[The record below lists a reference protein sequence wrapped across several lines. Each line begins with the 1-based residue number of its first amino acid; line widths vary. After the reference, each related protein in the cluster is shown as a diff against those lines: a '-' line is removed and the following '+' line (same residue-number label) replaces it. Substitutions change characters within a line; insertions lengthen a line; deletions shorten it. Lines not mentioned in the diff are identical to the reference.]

1 MSIVQLSRFFVC
13 VVLFKRQLLYF
24 IKSFCLCQE
33 LFYFSL
39 SLFLS
44 FPLPSH
50 ATAYLGYHFQN
61 SLSTTFLIYF
71 SIISLI
77 FKSSSFLPIKNVPPP
92 RLLSSSVP
100 LLFSLLFLSDEC
112 YLITA
117 VFNCQ
122 CFLYI
127 SCNSEYSEKLASA
140 FPNTNSYCKLAC
152 SKLIGLLQ
160 MRNIISLIFESV
172 IMSDWNTTVP
182 EDGSIPWVCVAAG
195 NDIIMPGNPDDDK
208 NIRDAYKEGKLTE
221 KEIRL
226 CANRILKLIRRL
238 S

>member
-1 MSIVQLSRFFVC
+1 MSCSEFSLKESSGLLSIVQLSRFFVC

-39 SLFLS
+39 SLFSS

-50 ATAYLGYHFQN
+50 ATTYLGYHFQN

-92 RLLSSSVP
+92 RLLLSSVP

-127 SCNSEYSEKLASA
+127 SCNSDYSDNLCEQRNYTA
-140 FPNTNSYCKLAC
+140 FPTAN
-152 SKLIGLLQ
+152 G
-160 MRNIISLIFESV
+160 R
-172 IMSDWNTTVP
+172 
-182 EDGSIPWVCVAAG
+182 
-195 NDIIMPGNPDDDK
+195 
-208 NIRDAYKEGKLTE
+208 YKRHTL
-221 KEIRL
+221 
-226 CANRILKLIRRL
+226 
-238 S
+238 

>member
-39 SLFLS
+39 SLFSS

-77 FKSSSFLPIKNVPPP
+77 FKSLSFLPIKNVPPP
-92 RLLSSSVP
+92 RLLLSSVP

-127 SCNSEYSEKLASA
+127 SCNSEYSDNSFCFCKTISFTIITDTALYSRKFFRSQKNPHA
-140 FPNTNSYCKLAC
+140 FGRMHTDF
-152 SKLIGLLQ
+152 Q
-160 MRNIISLIFESV
+160 F
-172 IMSDWNTTVP
+172 
-182 EDGSIPWVCVAAG
+182 
-195 NDIIMPGNPDDDK
+195 
-208 NIRDAYKEGKLTE
+208 
-221 KEIRL
+221 
-226 CANRILKLIRRL
+226 
-238 S
+238 

>member
-1 MSIVQLSRFFVC
+1 MSIVQLSRFVVC

-24 IKSFCLCQE
+24 IKNFSLCQE

-39 SLFLS
+39 SLFSS

-61 SLSTTFLIYF
+61 SLSTAFLIYF

-152 SKLIGLLQ
+152 NKLVG
-160 MRNIISLIFESV
+160 V
-172 IMSDWNTTVP
+172 GGT
-182 EDGSIPWVCVAAG
+182 
-195 NDIIMPGNPDDDK
+195 
-208 NIRDAYKEGKLTE
+208 
-221 KEIRL
+221 
-226 CANRILKLIRRL
+226 
-238 S
+238 

>member
-1 MSIVQLSRFFVC
+1 MCRSFQATAFIFYQKLLSLSRTFLFFFL
-13 VVLFKRQLLYF
+13 LF
-24 IKSFCLCQE
+24 S
-33 LFYFSL
+33 
-39 SLFLS
+39 S
-44 FPLPSH
+44 FPLLSH

-92 RLLSSSVP
+92 RLLLSSVT

-127 SCNSEYSEKLASA
+127 SCNSEYSEKSASA
-140 FPNTNSYCKLAC
+140 FPNATNIAC
-152 SKLIGLLQ
+152 LLICHKQ
-160 MRNIISLIFESV
+160 RTQQCNS
-172 IMSDWNTTVP
+172 
-182 EDGSIPWVCVAAG
+182 
-195 NDIIMPGNPDDDK
+195 NDF
-208 NIRDAYKEGKLTE
+208 
-221 KEIRL
+221 
-226 CANRILKLIRRL
+226 NRCSNYIDYTHSFLG
-238 S
+238 

>member
-13 VVLFKRQLLYF
+13 VVLFKRQLSYF
-24 IKSFCLCQE
+24 IKSLCLCQE

-39 SLFLS
+39 SLFSS

-100 LLFSLLFLSDEC
+100 LLFSLLFLSDEG

-140 FPNTNSYCKLAC
+140 FPNTNSYCMLTYLSQTAY
-152 SKLIGLLQ
+152 SVMQFRPPQPLL
-160 MRNIISLIFESV
+160 RFH
-172 IMSDWNTTVP
+172 
-182 EDGSIPWVCVAAG
+182 
-195 NDIIMPGNPDDDK
+195 
-208 NIRDAYKEGKLTE
+208 
-221 KEIRL
+221 
-226 CANRILKLIRRL
+226 
-238 S
+238 

>member
-24 IKSFCLCQE
+24 IKSLCLCQE

-39 SLFLS
+39 SLFSS

-61 SLSTTFLIYF
+61 SLSTAFLIYF

-100 LLFSLLFLSDEC
+100 LLFSLLFLSDEG

-117 VFNCQ
+117 FFNCQ

-127 SCNSEYSEKLASA
+127 SCNSDYSDNLCHNKETITYFS
-140 FPNTNSYCKLAC
+140 
-152 SKLIGLLQ
+152 
-160 MRNIISLIFESV
+160 II
-172 IMSDWNTTVP
+172 
-182 EDGSIPWVCVAAG
+182 
-195 NDIIMPGNPDDDK
+195 
-208 NIRDAYKEGKLTE
+208 
-221 KEIRL
+221 
-226 CANRILKLIRRL
+226 
-238 S
+238 

>member
-1 MSIVQLSRFFVC
+1 MLLCLFRSNSDILS
-13 VVLFKRQLLYF
+13 
-24 IKSFCLCQE
+24 KSFRFVKYFFHLFDSVPGSSGWFPDCL
-33 LFYFSL
+33 YL
-39 SLFLS
+39 SGS
-44 FPLPSH
+44 VVSAFPPQRLIS
-50 ATAYLGYHFQN
+50 YHF
-61 SLSTTFLIYF
+61 SFFLSTTFLIYF

-92 RLLSSSVP
+92 RLLLSSVP

-152 SKLIGLLQ
+152 SKLIGLG
-160 MRNIISLIFESV
+160 NI
-172 IMSDWNTTVP
+172 
-182 EDGSIPWVCVAAG
+182 GR
-195 NDIIMPGNPDDDK
+195 MP
-208 NIRDAYKEGKLTE
+208 LTE
-221 KEIRL
+221 RTSV
-226 CANRILKLIRRL
+226 L
-238 S
+238 SVVADA

>member
-1 MSIVQLSRFFVC
+1 MIHVALFSFQRTTLSFEALASSDSFIVPHLFWTVKNFFI
-13 VVLFKRQLLYF
+13 FLL
-24 IKSFCLCQE
+24 L
-33 LFYFSL
+33 
-39 SLFLS
+39 LFLS

-100 LLFSLLFLSDEC
+100 LLFSLLFLSNEG

-127 SCNSEYSEKLASA
+127 SCNSEYSEKLVSA
-140 FPNTNSYCKLAC
+140 FPDPNRFCKLAC
-152 SKLIGLLQ
+152 NKLVGLGNIG
-160 MRNIISLIFESV
+160 R
-172 IMSDWNTTVP
+172 
-182 EDGSIPWVCVAAG
+182 
-195 NDIIMPGNPDDDK
+195 MP
-208 NIRDAYKEGKLTE
+208 LTE
-221 KEIRL
+221 RTSV
-226 CANRILKLIRRL
+226 L
-238 S
+238 SVVADA

>member
-1 MSIVQLSRFFVC
+1 MSFFSSDS
-13 VVLFKRQLLYF
+13 FLYF

-39 SLFLS
+39 SLFSS

-100 LLFSLLFLSDEC
+100 LLFSLLFLSDES
-112 YLITA
+112 YLIIA

-127 SCNSEYSEKLASA
+127 SCNSDYSDNLCEQRNYTA
-140 FPNTNSYCKLAC
+140 FFTAN
-152 SKLIGLLQ
+152 G
-160 MRNIISLIFESV
+160 R
-172 IMSDWNTTVP
+172 
-182 EDGSIPWVCVAAG
+182 
-195 NDIIMPGNPDDDK
+195 
-208 NIRDAYKEGKLTE
+208 YKRHTL
-221 KEIRL
+221 
-226 CANRILKLIRRL
+226 
-238 S
+238 

>member
-33 LFYFSL
+33 LFHFSL
-39 SLFLS
+39 SLFSS
-44 FPLPSH
+44 FPLPSY

-77 FKSSSFLPIKNVPPP
+77 FKSLSFLPIKNVPPP

-140 FPNTNSYCKLAC
+140 FPDPNRFCKLAC
-152 SKLIGLLQ
+152 NKLVGL
-160 MRNIISLIFESV
+160 
-172 IMSDWNTTVP
+172 
-182 EDGSIPWVCVAAG
+182 G
-195 NDIIMPGNPDDDK
+195 NECP
-208 NIRDAYKEGKLTE
+208 
-221 KEIRL
+221 
-226 CANRILKLIRRL
+226 
-238 S
+238 

>member
-1 MSIVQLSRFFVC
+1 MQSSLFENLLLKKFSRVIVVYCSIIKVLFA
-13 VVLFKRQLLYF
+13 VLFKRQLLYF

-39 SLFLS
+39 SLFSS

-92 RLLSSSVP
+92 RLLSSSVT
-100 LLFSLLFLSDEC
+100 LLFSLLFLSDEG

-127 SCNSEYSEKLASA
+127 SCNSEYSE
-140 FPNTNSYCKLAC
+140 N
-152 SKLIGLLQ
+152 
-160 MRNIISLIFESV
+160 
-172 IMSDWNTTVP
+172 
-182 EDGSIPWVCVAAG
+182 
-195 NDIIMPGNPDDDK
+195 
-208 NIRDAYKEGKLTE
+208 
-221 KEIRL
+221 
-226 CANRILKLIRRL
+226 
-238 S
+238 

>member
-1 MSIVQLSRFFVC
+1 MQSSLFENLLLKKFSRVIVVYCSIIKVLFA
-13 VVLFKRQLLYF
+13 VLFKRQLLYF
-24 IKSFCLCQE
+24 IKSFSLCQE

-39 SLFLS
+39 PLFSS

-92 RLLSSSVP
+92 RLLLSSVA
-100 LLFSLLFLSDEC
+100 LLFSLLFLSDEG

-127 SCNSEYSEKLASA
+127 SCNSEYSE
-140 FPNTNSYCKLAC
+140 N
-152 SKLIGLLQ
+152 
-160 MRNIISLIFESV
+160 
-172 IMSDWNTTVP
+172 
-182 EDGSIPWVCVAAG
+182 
-195 NDIIMPGNPDDDK
+195 
-208 NIRDAYKEGKLTE
+208 
-221 KEIRL
+221 
-226 CANRILKLIRRL
+226 
-238 S
+238 

>member
-1 MSIVQLSRFFVC
+1 MSFFSSDSFYILSKAFVFVKNFFI
-13 VVLFKRQLLYF
+13 F
-24 IKSFCLCQE
+24 
-33 LFYFSL
+33 L
-39 SLFLS
+39 SLFSS

-127 SCNSEYSEKLASA
+127 SCNSEYSENQHLRFQTLAGVASL
-140 FPNTNSYCKLAC
+140 LAVSWQGWETQGEC
-152 SKLIGLLQ
+152 
-160 MRNIISLIFESV
+160 
-172 IMSDWNTTVP
+172 P
-182 EDGSIPWVCVAAG
+182 
-195 NDIIMPGNPDDDK
+195 
-208 NIRDAYKEGKLTE
+208 
-221 KEIRL
+221 
-226 CANRILKLIRRL
+226 
-238 S
+238 

>member
-39 SLFLS
+39 SLFSS

-92 RLLSSSVP
+92 RLLLSSVT
-100 LLFSLLFLSDEC
+100 LLFFLLFLSDEC

-127 SCNSEYSEKLASA
+127 SCNSDYSDNFFRRS
-140 FPNTNSYCKLAC
+140 SYDYSVVFNLFYMMIMLG
-152 SKLIGLLQ
+152 SKLKFYYSFDP
-160 MRNIISLIFESV
+160 NIII
-172 IMSDWNTTVP
+172 
-182 EDGSIPWVCVAAG
+182 
-195 NDIIMPGNPDDDK
+195 
-208 NIRDAYKEGKLTE
+208 
-221 KEIRL
+221 
-226 CANRILKLIRRL
+226 
-238 S
+238 

>member
-24 IKSFCLCQE
+24 IKSLCLCQE

-39 SLFLS
+39 SLFSS

-112 YLITA
+112 YLTMP
-117 VFNCQ
+117 VLNCQ
-122 CFLYI
+122 YFLYF
-127 SCNSEYSEKLASA
+127 SCNSEYSDNSFCFCKTISFTIITDTALYSRKFFRSQKNPHA
-140 FPNTNSYCKLAC
+140 FGRMHTDF
-152 SKLIGLLQ
+152 Q
-160 MRNIISLIFESV
+160 F
-172 IMSDWNTTVP
+172 
-182 EDGSIPWVCVAAG
+182 
-195 NDIIMPGNPDDDK
+195 
-208 NIRDAYKEGKLTE
+208 
-221 KEIRL
+221 
-226 CANRILKLIRRL
+226 
-238 S
+238 

>member
-1 MSIVQLSRFFVC
+1 MQSSLFENLLLKKFSRVIVVYCSIIKVLFT
-13 VVLFKRQLLYF
+13 VLFKRQLLYF
-24 IKSFCLCQE
+24 IKSFSLCQE

-39 SLFLS
+39 SLFSS

-92 RLLSSSVP
+92 RLLSSSVT
-100 LLFSLLFLSDEC
+100 LLFSLLFLSNES

-127 SCNSEYSEKLASA
+127 SCNSDYSD
-140 FPNTNSYCKLAC
+140 NSC
-152 SKLIGLLQ
+152 
-160 MRNIISLIFESV
+160 
-172 IMSDWNTTVP
+172 
-182 EDGSIPWVCVAAG
+182 
-195 NDIIMPGNPDDDK
+195 
-208 NIRDAYKEGKLTE
+208 
-221 KEIRL
+221 
-226 CANRILKLIRRL
+226 
-238 S
+238 

>member
-1 MSIVQLSRFFVC
+1 MSFFSSDSFYILSKAFVFVKNFF
-13 VVLFKRQLLYF
+13 
-24 IKSFCLCQE
+24 I
-33 LFYFSL
+33 FSL
-39 SLFLS
+39 SLFSS

-100 LLFSLLFLSDEC
+100 LLFSLLFLSNEC

-127 SCNSEYSEKLASA
+127 SCNSDNSDNSCQIERLNRLFYS
-140 FPNTNSYCKLAC
+140 
-152 SKLIGLLQ
+152 Q
-160 MRNIISLIFESV
+160 
-172 IMSDWNTTVP
+172 
-182 EDGSIPWVCVAAG
+182 
-195 NDIIMPGNPDDDK
+195 
-208 NIRDAYKEGKLTE
+208 
-221 KEIRL
+221 
-226 CANRILKLIRRL
+226 
-238 S
+238 

>member
-39 SLFLS
+39 SLFSS

-92 RLLSSSVP
+92 RLLLSSVP
-100 LLFSLLFLSDEC
+100 LLFSLLFLSDEG

-122 CFLYI
+122 CFYI
-127 SCNSEYSEKLASA
+127 FHAIQTILTIYVNRETTPP
-140 FPNTNSYCKLAC
+140 FPQPMA
-152 SKLIGLLQ
+152 G
-160 MRNIISLIFESV
+160 ISSTPCETHYFSV
-172 IMSDWNTTVP
+172 
-182 EDGSIPWVCVAAG
+182 
-195 NDIIMPGNPDDDK
+195 
-208 NIRDAYKEGKLTE
+208 
-221 KEIRL
+221 
-226 CANRILKLIRRL
+226 
-238 S
+238 

>member
-39 SLFLS
+39 SLFSS

-112 YLITA
+112 YLTMP
-117 VFNCQ
+117 VLNCQ
-122 CFLYI
+122 YFLYF
-127 SCNSEYSEKLASA
+127 SCNSEYSDNSFCFCKTISFTIITDTALYSRKFFRSQKNPHA
-140 FPNTNSYCKLAC
+140 FGRMHTDF
-152 SKLIGLLQ
+152 Q
-160 MRNIISLIFESV
+160 F
-172 IMSDWNTTVP
+172 
-182 EDGSIPWVCVAAG
+182 
-195 NDIIMPGNPDDDK
+195 
-208 NIRDAYKEGKLTE
+208 
-221 KEIRL
+221 
-226 CANRILKLIRRL
+226 
-238 S
+238 

>member
-39 SLFLS
+39 SLFSS

-100 LLFSLLFLSDEC
+100 LNVFYIFHAIQTILTIYVNREITPPFPQPMAGISGTPCEIHYFS
-112 YLITA
+112 
-117 VFNCQ
+117 V
-122 CFLYI
+122 
-127 SCNSEYSEKLASA
+127 
-140 FPNTNSYCKLAC
+140 
-152 SKLIGLLQ
+152 
-160 MRNIISLIFESV
+160 
-172 IMSDWNTTVP
+172 
-182 EDGSIPWVCVAAG
+182 
-195 NDIIMPGNPDDDK
+195 
-208 NIRDAYKEGKLTE
+208 
-221 KEIRL
+221 
-226 CANRILKLIRRL
+226 
-238 S
+238 

>member
-1 MSIVQLSRFFVC
+1 MLSIVQLSRFFVC

-39 SLFLS
+39 SLFSS

-127 SCNSEYSEKLASA
+127 SCNSDYSDNLCHNKETITYFSIIWYWGYPQLW
-140 FPNTNSYCKLAC
+140 YQ
-152 SKLIGLLQ
+152 G
-160 MRNIISLIFESV
+160 RIISCNALSL
-172 IMSDWNTTVP
+172 SCP
-182 EDGSIPWVCVAAG
+182 G
-195 NDIIMPGNPDDDK
+195 IIV
-208 NIRDAYKEGKLTE
+208 
-221 KEIRL
+221 
-226 CANRILKLIRRL
+226 
-238 S
+238 

>member
-39 SLFLS
+39 SLFSS

-50 ATAYLGYHFQN
+50 ATAYLVYHFQN

-100 LLFSLLFLSDEC
+100 LLFSLPFSATNVILTQPC
-112 YLITA
+112 LIVN
-117 VFNCQ
+117 VF
-122 CFLYI
+122 YI
-127 SCNSEYSEKLASA
+127 FHAIQ
-140 FPNTNSYCKLAC
+140 T
-152 SKLIGLLQ
+152 I
-160 MRNIISLIFESV
+160 
-172 IMSDWNTTVP
+172 
-182 EDGSIPWVCVAAG
+182 
-195 NDIIMPGNPDDDK
+195 
-208 NIRDAYKEGKLTE
+208 LTIHVE
-221 KEIRL
+221 
-226 CANRILKLIRRL
+226 
-238 S
+238 

>member
-1 MSIVQLSRFFVC
+1 MSIVQLSRFFVF
-13 VVLFKRQLLYF
+13 VVLFKRKLLYF

-39 SLFLS
+39 SLFSS

-61 SLSTTFLIYF
+61 SLSTTFSIYF

-122 CFLYI
+122 YFLYI
-127 SCNSEYSEKLASA
+127 SCNSEYSEKLVSA
-140 FPNTNSYCKLAC
+140 FPDPNRFCKLAC
-152 SKLIGLLQ
+152 NKLVGLGNIG
-160 MRNIISLIFESV
+160 R
-172 IMSDWNTTVP
+172 
-182 EDGSIPWVCVAAG
+182 
-195 NDIIMPGNPDDDK
+195 MP
-208 NIRDAYKEGKLTE
+208 LTE
-221 KEIRL
+221 RTSV
-226 CANRILKLIRRL
+226 L
-238 S
+238 SVVADA

>member
-1 MSIVQLSRFFVC
+1 MVCLKTVLKNLLLKKFSRVVVVYCSVIKVLCLCRSFQATAFIFYQKLLSLSRTFLFFFL
-13 VVLFKRQLLYF
+13 LF
-24 IKSFCLCQE
+24 S
-33 LFYFSL
+33 
-39 SLFLS
+39 S
-44 FPLPSH
+44 FPLLSH

-127 SCNSEYSEKLASA
+127 SCNSEYSENSCRQRVYTA
-140 FPNTNSYCKLAC
+140 FSTAN
-152 SKLIGLLQ
+152 G
-160 MRNIISLIFESV
+160 R
-172 IMSDWNTTVP
+172 
-182 EDGSIPWVCVAAG
+182 
-195 NDIIMPGNPDDDK
+195 
-208 NIRDAYKEGKLTE
+208 YKRHTL
-221 KEIRL
+221 
-226 CANRILKLIRRL
+226 
-238 S
+238 

>member
-39 SLFLS
+39 PLFSS

-71 SIISLI
+71 SITSLI
-77 FKSSSFLPIKNVPPP
+77 FKSLSFLPIKNVPPP

-100 LLFSLLFLSDEC
+100 LLFSLLFLSDES
-112 YLITA
+112 YLIIA
-117 VFNCQ
+117 VLIVNVF
-122 CFLYI
+122 YI
-127 SCNSEYSEKLASA
+127 FHAIQTILTIYVNREITPPFSQPMA
-140 FPNTNSYCKLAC
+140 
-152 SKLIGLLQ
+152 G
-160 MRNIISLIFESV
+160 ISGTPCEIHYFSV
-172 IMSDWNTTVP
+172 
-182 EDGSIPWVCVAAG
+182 
-195 NDIIMPGNPDDDK
+195 
-208 NIRDAYKEGKLTE
+208 
-221 KEIRL
+221 
-226 CANRILKLIRRL
+226 
-238 S
+238 